1 MDLPIDLLSQFAK
14 VTNDDNK
21 PVKESTVY
29 GVAVK
34 ENDKLYVKIDGS
46 DLLTPASSTVNVQ
59 PGERVTVML
68 KNHSAVITGNMT
80 SPSARIEDVSTFE
93 VSINDASKTATNFL
107 LYESSGLQIGN
118 KSTGV
123 WNGFRTRITNDS
135 FDILDSS
142 GNLLASYGRELVE
155 LGKDSNDAI
164 ISLCADEGKIEFKMD
179 PDTGEEY
186 LQVVSDKLRLKSSEM
201 SSLYSTYTDDKTRW
215 EKSAANVSPT
225 QIHLYASKCIDS
237 SMVGKT
243 EGWNVS
249 DIFVNS
255 DGIIANT
262 PGEVS
267 ITSDDDI
274 SINAKNDVSLIVSN
288 ELIIGD
294 KYGRVYT
301 VETGSSGIWRYEKR
315 SDGYLEMWGSYS
327 ISNLACSTAL
337 GNMYRTAAVTP
348 GAFPFNVYDP
358 NLVASY
364 ESDGYGSML
373 WATTATTS
381 SNPPSYYL
389 VRPTS
394 ATITSGKINFQ
405 VRGRWFN

>member
-14 VTNDDNK
+14 VTNDDTK
-21 PVKESTVY
+21 PTKESTVY
-29 GVAVK
+29 GVAVR

-59 PGERVTVML
+59 PGERVTVMI

-107 LYESSGLQIGN
+107 LYDSSGLQIGN
-118 KSTGV
+118 KTTGV

-135 FDILDSS
+135 FDILDAS

-155 LGKDSNDAI
+155 LGKDSDDAI
-164 ISLCADEGKIEFKMD
+164 ISLCGDEGKIEFKMD

-186 LQVVSDKLRLKSSEM
+186 LQVVSSKLRLKSDEM
-201 SSLYSTYTDDKTRW
+201 SSLYSTYTDDRTRW
-215 EKSAANVSPT
+215 EKSAVNVSPT
-225 QIHLYASKCIDS
+225 RTHIYASECIDS
-237 SMVGKT
+237 SLLDMT

-249 DIFVNS
+249 DIFVNPDS
-255 DGIIANT
+255 IVINT
-262 PGEVS
+262 PG
-267 ITSDDDI
+267 D
-274 SINAKNDVSLIVSN
+274 LIV
-288 ELIIGD
+288 ED
-294 KYGRVYT
+294 AHGRLCTIEAGTY
-301 VETGSSGIWRYEKR
+301 GIWNYEKR
-315 SDGYLEMWGSYS
+315 SDGHLEMWGSYS
-327 ISNLACSTAL
+327 ISNLTCNTAL
-337 GNMYRTAAVTP
+337 GGMYRTAAVTP
-348 GAFPFNVYDP
+348 GAFPFNVYEP

-381 SNPPSYYL
+381 TNPPSYYL

-394 ATITSGKINFQ
+394 ATITSGKINFH
-405 VRGRWFN
+405 VRGRWTN